1 MISLDKNNQII
12 KLEKNYMKKNDLEY
26 LDSEKYV
33 EFSDLALCSVLQ
45 YLDFPIVATNRD
57 PKDFPK
63 VKFVFRKSNKLDTT
77 VDQYWSGE
85 LLVEPK
91 GFWNVS
97 RELKSRIRTA

>member
-1 MISLDKNNQII
+1 MILD
-12 KLEKNYMKKNDLEY
+12 EDLEY
-26 LDSEKYV
+26 LDIENHI
-33 EFSDLALCSVLQ
+33 EFSDFGLCSVLQ
-45 YLDFPIVATNRD
+45 YLGFPIVATNRD

-63 VKFVFRKSNKLDTT
+63 VRFVFKKSNKLDAT
-77 VDQYWSGE
+77 VNQYWSGE